1 MKKKSSLVSLLIG
14 MVAFAIFLIPT
25 KAAHAD
31 ITVTNDCTDF
41 SSIQVSVSAN
51 STGKGNT
58 DYFNIT
64 PGQSDSW
71 SRLSRSGFI
80 LAIVHNGM
88 LRTYY
93 TPTSASYSYKDG
105 SLYQRNSSTEITPLK
120 KVVYSDTKGT
130 KIVNMVNLSDGT
142 VQVALSKWKTG
153 GYADY
158 FELSRPAVES
168 WSRNNDPR
176 GFLVSMKAKSE
187 MNEYIY
193 YLPSIEYIGGN
204 YLTIKNQAILDWD
217 ERTPLKLVNVIKY

>member
-14 MVAFAIFLIPT
+14 IVALAIFLIPT

-31 ITVTNDCTDF
+31 VTVTNDCTDF
-41 SSIQVSVSAN
+41 SSIQASINAN
-51 STGKGNT
+51 SSGQGNT
-58 DYFNIT
+58 NYFNIE

-71 SRLSRSGFI
+71 SRLSRTGFI
-80 LAIVHNGM
+80 LAIVHKGM

-105 SLYQRNSSTEITPLK
+105 KLYQKNNSAEITPLK
-120 KVVYSDTKGT
+120 AVVFSEEKAT

-176 GFLVSMKAKSE
+176 GFLVSLRAKGE

-193 YLPSIEYIGGN
+193 YLPSIENIGGN